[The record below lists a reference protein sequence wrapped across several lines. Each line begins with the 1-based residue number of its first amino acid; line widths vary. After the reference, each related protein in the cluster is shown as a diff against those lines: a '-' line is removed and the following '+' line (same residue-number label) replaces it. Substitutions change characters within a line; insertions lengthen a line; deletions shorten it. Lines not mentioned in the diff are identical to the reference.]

1 MGKSCADPLSRRN
14 EMKNSTKMVLVAL
27 AAIVLVSTVAIL
39 TPRATH
45 VLAAGPTTITYN
57 MPRKPWTSYCAPPAA
72 PPNIYYT
79 SCTITAPSGGELVIQ
94 MISGYQIA
102 PVPTRLQAQV
112 STQVAPAI
120 GPTINWFTM
129 LSPVDIQGSDYY
141 YWSYPVTLYAD
152 PGTTITV
159 TLVNQN
165 GHPLTTLNARVA
177 MTGYYV
183 TPPPS

>member
-1 MGKSCADPLSRRN
+1 
-14 EMKNSTKMVLVAL
+14 MKNSTKMVLVAL
-27 AAIVLVSTVAIL
+27 AAIVLLSTVAIL

-57 MPRKPWTSYCAPPAA
+57 MPRNPWTSYCAPPAA

-120 GPTINWFTM
+120 GPTINWFTI

-141 YWSYPVTLYAD
+141 YLCPVPCAAPRMRD
-152 PGTTITV
+152 CARGTGPTEDGSR
-159 TLVNQN
+159 NS
-165 GHPLTTLNARVA
+165 GGAEEPL
-177 MTGYYV
+177 
-183 TPPPS
+183 

>member
-1 MGKSCADPLSRRN
+1 
-14 EMKNSTKMVLVAL
+14 MKNSTKIVLVGL
-27 AAIVLVSTVAIL
+27 AAIVLVSTFAVL
-39 TPRATH
+39 TPRTTD
-45 VLAAGPTTITYN
+45 VLASGPVSIPYN
-57 MPRKPWTSYCAPPAA
+57 STRTPWTSYCAPPAA

-94 MISGYQIA
+94 LISGFQIA
-102 PVPTRLQAQV
+102 PDPTLLTV
-112 STQVAPAI
+112 GVATNLTAPVASW
-120 GPTINWFTM
+120 TTM
-129 LSPVDIQGSDYY
+129 LAPVDIQGNDYY
-141 YWSYPVTLYAD
+141 YWSYPVTLYAN

-177 MTGYYV
+177 LTGYYV